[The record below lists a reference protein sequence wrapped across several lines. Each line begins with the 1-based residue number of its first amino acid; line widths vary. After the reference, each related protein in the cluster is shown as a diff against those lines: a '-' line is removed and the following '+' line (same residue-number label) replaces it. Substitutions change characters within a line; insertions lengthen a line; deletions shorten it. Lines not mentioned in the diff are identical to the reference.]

1 MPREAYHH
9 DWCGGKFHTR
19 LFFFCGSV
27 YDEYMTI
34 FWIVIGVV
42 AAIAVWLIAAYNR
55 LVRYRYRAREALS
68 DIDVQLKRRYELI
81 PNVVET
87 VKGYMQHER
96 SVLENVTM
104 ARTQAMAQGGDPLK
118 RAKAENALS
127 NTLKT
132 LFAVSEN
139 YPDLK
144 ANANFLD
151 LQRELADT
159 ENKIQ
164 ASRRFY
170 NGTVRDYNTAIETFP
185 TRLISGTF
193 GFGAMEFFELGS
205 EAEREPVKVE
215 F

>member
-1 MPREAYHH
+1 M
-9 DWCGGKFHTR
+9 
-19 LFFFCGSV
+19 S
-27 YDEYMTI
+27 I
-34 FWIVIGVV
+34 FWTIIGVF
-42 AAIAVWLIAAYNR
+42 AAIGVAVAGLYNS
-55 LVRYRYRAREALS
+55 LVRSKNRAQEAWS
-68 DIDVQLKRRYELI
+68 DIEVQMKRRYDLI
-81 PNVVET
+81 PNVVAA
-87 VKGYMQHER
+87 VKGYAAHE
-96 SVLENVTM
+96 SGVFEKVTE
-104 ARTQAMAQGGDPLK
+104 ARTTAMGAHTAGEHAQ
-118 RAKAENALS
+118 AENALT

-170 NGTVRDYNTAIETFP
+170 NGNVRDLNIKIESFP
-185 TRLISGTF
+185 TNFFAQFF
-193 GFGAMEFFELGS
+193 GFVKMDFFDLDN
-205 EAEREPVKVE
+205 EAAREPVKVG